1 MRKLASFCL
10 LSAIKIVSRVFYRI
24 EVGWVGT
31 EPSDRWNNIRLLVF
45 LNHTSLFEVLF
56 LGIVPY
62 KFIWALAE
70 RLVLPGAD
78 KTLNRP
84 LVGRFF
90 KILTPNMVSVTR
102 KKDHTW
108 EHFLKTITPTSLVA
122 ILPEGRMMRRSG
134 LDSEGKPMSVR
145 GGVADI
151 LSQLSSGNL
160 LLAYSGGLHHVQA
173 PGDRLFRIFKTIK
186 INLEQVTIASYKE
199 QLGARGDDLFKGA
212 AINDLERRMKE
223 YCPR

>member
-1 MRKLASFCL
+1 MRKLVSFCL
-10 LSAIKIVSRVFYRI
+10 LSAIKIVSRIFYRI
-24 EVGWVGT
+24 EVGWVGN
-31 EPSDRWNNIRLLVF
+31 EPSDRWDNIRLLVF
-45 LNHTSLFEVLF
+45 LNHTSLFEPLF

-70 RLVLPGAD
+70 KLVLPGAD

-90 KILTPNMVSVTR
+90 KVLTPNMIPVTR

-108 EHFLKTITPTSLVA
+108 EQFLETIKPTSLVA
-122 ILPEGRMMRRSG
+122 ILPEGRMMRKSG
-134 LDSEGKPMSVR
+134 LDAEGKPMSVR

-160 LLAYSGGLHHVQA
+160 LIAYSGGLHHVQA
-173 PGDRLFRIFKTIK
+173 PGDRFFRVFKTIK
-186 INLEQVTIASYKE
+186 INFEQVPIAAYKE
-199 QLGARGDDLFKGA
+199 ELGGGGNDVFKRA

-223 YCPR
+223 YCP